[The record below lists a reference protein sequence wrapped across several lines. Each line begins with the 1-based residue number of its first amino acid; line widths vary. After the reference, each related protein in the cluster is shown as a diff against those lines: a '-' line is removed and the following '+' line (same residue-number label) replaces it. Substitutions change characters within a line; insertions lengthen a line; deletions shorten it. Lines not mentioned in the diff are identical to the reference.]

1 MDQKRALLSDRLNK
15 EDEEK
20 RMQHMLSSP
29 VRKGDVGPVTF
40 IGKQEN
46 DDEILRQHFLMQKMR
61 GAKESLG
68 GGPHIERENPALK
81 KGQQEVRAKT
91 AFNQYR
97 QSAVVNTDGF

>member
-15 EDEEK
+15 EDEER

-29 VRKGDVGPVTF
+29 VRKGDDGPVTF

-61 GAKESLG
+61 GAKESLV
-68 GGPHIERENPALK
+68 GGPHIERDNPALR
-81 KGQQEVRAKT
+81 KGQDVRAKT

-97 QSAVVNTDGF
+97 